1 MDMRVYR
8 ENLFTHDDLALA
20 VQHCYDRLNA
30 LAKAGQSSRIGI
42 TGNPEAR
49 IKRYGYPYSGMEL
62 LWRTESEKYVRTLE
76 EQLVE
81 RFRTSLD
88 NEASGGG
95 GDVQG
100 PPYYLYVVH

>member
-1 MDMRVYR
+1 MIMHWGSLY
-8 ENLFTHDDLALA
+8 THDDL
-20 VQHCYDRLNA
+20 VQATLHCYDHLKKLER
-30 LAKAGQSSRIGI
+30 AGQRSRIGI
-42 TGNPEAR
+42 TGNPEMR
-49 IKRYGYPYSGMEL
+49 IQHYGYPYSGMQP
-62 LWRTESEKYVRTLE
+62 LWRSRSKEDVRVLE